1 MQLTHVIVVP
11 SQRPEQQSEPCR
23 QPKWSFGRQLTHV
36 NGIDWGSQMPE
47 QQSEGPVQLSP
58 FAVQFLHVPLEQI
71 WPESQVVVQLPQWLV
86 FELVSTQEPLQSVW
100 PLGHPPL
107 HTPPEQLCP
116 LEQQATVPPVAIQ
129 GVPLE
134 FLQALQAVTHAL

>member
-36 NGIDWGSQMPE
+36 NGGLGWGSQMPE

-58 FAVQFLHVPLEQI
+58 FALQFLHVPLEQI

-86 FELVSTQEPLQSVW
+86 FELVSTQALPQFVC
-100 PLGHPPL
+100 PLGQHFPF
-107 HTPPEQLCP
+107 EQLP
-116 LEQQATVPPVAIQ
+116 LSQLVPQPPQLAASLNVL
-129 GVPLE
+129 V
-134 FLQALQAVTHAL
+134 HA